1 MQRWYAKF
9 PRGLPALGLLVLR
22 VAVGARLLIEG
33 LASLLGSRTI
43 NFEAYALGVLAA
55 GAGACFVLGF
65 LTPLVAGVS
74 ALAEMAV
81 YFGHPAWAGAFSD
94 LPSLEIIA
102 VAIAVTLLGPGAIS
116 LDAYLFGRR
125 KIVITRAVRS

>member
-1 MQRWYAKF
+1 MQRWYTKF

-22 VAVGARLLIEG
+22 VAIGAKLLMEG
-33 LASLLGSRTI
+33 LTGLLGSHTF
-43 NFEAYALGVLAA
+43 NLGTCALGALAI

-74 ALAEMAV
+74 ALAEMA
-81 YFGHPAWAGAFSD
+81 FFLWHPAYAAPLSD
-94 LPSLEIIA
+94 VPSLEIIS
-102 VAIAVTLLGPGAIS
+102 VAIAVALLGPGAIS

-125 KIVITRAVRS
+125 KIVIARVVRS